1 MLLRRN
7 LWDVVIIGGG
17 IAGLSAAWYASRRGL
32 ATALFEGGASLG
44 GQVATVESLDDW
56 PAPEKI
62 SGVDL
67 ATGLAEKARAHGVEI
82 MHETVHRISVEKN
95 PLVVEAEKQVL
106 HARRVLV
113 ASGARLRSLGVPGE
127 DALRGKGVSQCAH
140 CDGHFFRDQDVIVVG
155 GGDAALQEAL
165 VLAQLCRSVTIVSR
179 SGLRAKRAYVDRAT
193 GSPAIRFVWDAAPEA
208 ILGNG
213 TVAGMRVR
221 DANTGQVTELTGTG
235 VFPFIGSD
243 PDTRFLPPQIKR
255 DEHGHIITDHELRTS
270 AGSVFAIGAARA
282 GYGGELVDAASEA
295 AAAVRNIARDLA
307 R

>member
-32 ATALFEGGASLG
+32 ATALFEGGPSLG
-44 GQVATVESLDDW
+44 GQVATVETLDDW

-67 ATGLAEKARAHGVEI
+67 ATGLAGKARSHGVEI
-82 MHETVHRISVEKN
+82 MHETVRRVWVENN
-95 PLVVEAEKQVL
+95 PLVVESEKRVL
-106 HARRVLV
+106 HTRRVLV
-113 ASGARLRSLGVPGE
+113 ATGARLRSLGVPGE

-165 VLAQLCRSVTIVSR
+165 VLAEMARSVTIVSR
-179 SGLRAKRAYVDRAT
+179 SALRAKRAYVDRAT
-193 GSPAIRFVWDAAPEA
+193 GSPAVRFVWDACVEA
-208 ILGNG
+208 I
-213 TVAGMRVR
+213 AGDSMVEGVR
-221 DANTGQVTELTGTG
+221 LRDSNTNAVTELKAAG
-235 VFPFIGSD
+235 VFPFIGLEPNVD
-243 PDTRFLPPQIKR
+243 FLPSEVR
-255 DEHGHIITDHELRTS
+255 RSEDGHVITDDQLRTS
-270 AGSVFAIGAARA
+270 ANAVLAIGAARA
-282 GYGGELVDAASEA
+282 GYGGELVEAASEA